1 MMIKGV
7 KPIDVPMDFGMKDG
21 LELDVA
27 VIGGGAAGL
36 YTGWRLATSTKKKT
50 AIFELSDRVCGR
62 LHSVILPGLEIA
74 GELGGMRFMEQHEI
88 VTAVIEHVFK
98 KELTAV
104 DFPMGSGDPKLDH
117 TRFFYMRG
125 QRFRADAWENA
136 QAKGERF
143 VTRYFI
149 DDDDVGLANDQ
160 LFNKIIYDV
169 LMGDPWFA
177 TSEYAKLVS
186 FETPANYTFKIT
198 AEQWDDIKP
207 KLTYHFPGP
216 YHKMRVN
223 DMGFWN
229 LIKDQIGE
237 EGYNYL
243 ADAGGYYSNTL
254 NWNAAEA
261 FPYMVGDFSN
271 ASSTYKTIEGGY
283 DRMLLAIARAYLD
296 KSGTKIW
303 GKNRLV
309 TFRKAKRGDPRKYVL
324 TFHND
329 AKDATWTVHAD
340 SIVLAVPPRSLA
352 LIQQNQSDARF
363 FFEPDGPNSRM
374 QKLIAATIPEP
385 SLKILLAFDYDWW
398 TPDFGAR
405 AGESITDLPMR
416 QCYYFGTDPHD
427 AHSLFLSSYNDMR
440 TETFWASLERVKRE
454 HWQPRASRHASAA
467 QLKEALDGITPDL
480 LAPVLMVDEVMNEVR
495 ELHGLRS
502 IPQPYFAL
510 YRNWTEDPFGGGYH
524 GWGAGVDVS
533 NVMKAMRKP
542 YPDEDIHVVNEAWSD
557 QQGWVEGAFCVAE
570 HMLRDYFKAPV
581 PGWFPKDYYLGW

>member
-1 MMIKGV
+1 MIKGV
-7 KPIDVPMDFGMKDG
+7 KPIDVPLDHGMKDG
-21 LELDVA
+21 LQLDVA
-27 VIGGGAAGL
+27 IVGGGAAGL
-36 YTGWRLATSTKKKT
+36 YTGWRLATSTKRKT

-74 GELGGMRFMEQHEI
+74 GELGGMRYMEQHEI
-88 VTAVIEHVFK
+88 VAAVIEKVFK
-98 KELTAV
+98 NELTPVA
-104 DFPMGSGDPKLDH
+104 FPMGSNDPAQDH

-136 QAKGERF
+136 QANGERF
-143 VTRYFI
+143 VTRYFL
-149 DDDDVGLANDQ
+149 DGDDVGLANDQ

-169 LMGDPWFA
+169 LMADAWFA
-177 TSEYAKLVS
+177 SSEYAALVS
-186 FETPANYTFKIT
+186 FSPPANYQFMIT
-198 AEQWDDIKP
+198 APQWDVIKP
-207 KLTYHFPGP
+207 QLTYHFTGP

-237 EGYNYL
+237 EGYTYL

-271 ASSTYKTIEGGY
+271 ASSTYQTIDGGY

-309 TFRKAKRGDPRKYVL
+309 TFRKAKRGEPRKYVL

-329 AKDATWTVHAD
+329 AKDTTWSVHAD

-352 LIQQNQSDARF
+352 LIQQGQSDAGF
-363 FFEPDGPNSRM
+363 FFEPHGPTSEI
-374 QKLIAATIPEP
+374 QKWIASTIPEP

-405 AGESITDLPMR
+405 AGESVTDLPMR
-416 QCYYFGTDPHD
+416 QCYYFGTDPQD
-427 AHSLFLSSYNDMR
+427 AHSLFLASYNDMR

-454 HWQPRASRHASAA
+454 RWQPRAARYASAK
-467 QLKEALDGITPDL
+467 QLQDALDGITPDL
-480 LAPVLMVDEVMNEVR
+480 LAPVLMVDEVMAEVK

-524 GWGAGVDVS
+524 GWGAGVDVGA
-533 NVMKAMRKP
+533 VMRSMRKP
-542 YPDEDIHVVNEAWSD
+542 YPDEDVHVVNEAWSD

-570 HMLRDYFKAPV
+570 HTLLDYFKAPV
-581 PGWFPKDYYLGW
+581 PDWFPKDYYLGW